1 MNQEPQRASIWSVPE
16 GWLTAYFLLFTI
28 QFIVGVSFIVWYET
42 VVVTHD
48 SEVETLANILWRAGV
63 IPILSASTSYIFS
76 EGGRLTM
83 VISNWVER
91 KLEERRTNR
100 EQMLIKQGREQ
111 GFEQGREQGRIE
123 GREQGRE
130 EGREEGFEQGRAYER
145 ERISNG
151 HSDDEPPHS
160 GNGR

>member
-1 MNQEPQRASIWSVPE
+1 MWSVPE

-42 VVVTHD
+42 VVVTRD
-48 SEVETLANILWRAGV
+48 SETETLANILWRAGV
-63 IPILSASTSYIFS
+63 IPILSASTSYIIA

-100 EQMLIKQGREQ
+100 EQMLI
-111 GFEQGREQGRIE
+111 EQGRKEGIEQGRK
-123 GREQGRE
+123 
-130 EGREEGFEQGRAYER
+130 EGREEGIEIGRAYER
-145 ERISNG
+145 ERIEAETNG
-151 HSDDEPPHS
+151 QASDEPPRE
-160 GNGR
+160 NNR

>member
-1 MNQEPQRASIWSVPE
+1 MKQESQRTSIWSISE

-100 EQMLIKQGREQ
+100 EQMLIKQG
-111 GFEQGREQGRIE
+111 FEQGREQ
-123 GREQGRE
+123 
-130 EGREEGFEQGRAYER
+130 GREEGFEQGRAYER
-145 ERISNG
+145 ERIANG
-151 HSDDEPPHS
+151 HTDDHEPPHS
-160 GNGR
+160 ANGR